1 MQAPVLCTAFFLL
14 FSTFVF
20 AGPRP
25 TSGTENIP
33 ELMTD
38 STLVC
43 KGEVVE
49 APETIAAPNPPTPR
63 RTATA
68 VVHVDRCFKG
78 ERPASEMVPVLFDNI
93 LPGGGTSLGR
103 MYAVLRKGDYCLYF
117 LKPEG
122 DKYVLV
128 DDWFGKLSISR
139 HLASDSAEDS
149 DPMHQLE
156 SDLKAGLT
164 DPERDR
170 VLDSIR
176 MLGNMRHLQSK
187 SVLISLLDSPDAL
200 VRTYVYEAMLRL
212 HDYSDLPAVERWLM
226 AQPSPPA
233 ALFLPRDSLFLM
245 QYKLV
250 SEISAIRDPSYLRT
264 MDGLLRLPSPN
275 MRRDILQGIRSIHSL
290 QSAPTFL
297 RMLDDPDTDI
307 GFIAMQALFELAGG
321 GPIDWVPSFEQF
333 RDNRTYYAATCRE
346 WWQANHSQ
354 KE

>member
-20 AGPRP
+20 AGPGP

-33 ELMTD
+33 KLMTD
-38 STLVC
+38 SSLVC

-49 APETIAAPNPPTPR
+49 APEMIAAPNPPTPR

-78 ERPASEMVPVLFDNI
+78 ERPASELVPVLFDNI
-93 LPGGGTSLGR
+93 LPGGGTSLGS

-128 DDWFGKLSISR
+128 DDWFGQLPISR
-139 HLASDSAEDS
+139 QLASDSAEDS

-156 SDLKAGLT
+156 MDLKAGLT

-187 SVLISLLDSPDAL
+187 TVLISLLDSPDAL
-200 VRTYVYEAMLRL
+200 VRTYAYEAMLRL
-212 HDYSDLPAVERWLM
+212 HDYSVLPAVERWLT

-264 MDGLLRLPSPN
+264 MDGLLRLPSPI
-275 MRRDILQGIRSIHSL
+275 MRRDILQGIRSIHSPQGAL
-290 QSAPTFL
+290 TFL

-346 WWQANHSQ
+346 WWQANDFQ